1 MSPQMPQFQCMAPEE
16 NPSAFS
22 TFSIQDP
29 ISVLHMSNLF
39 TNIPDYFSAYP
50 SSLSNNSTSDEA
62 DDQQMDMINERKR
75 RRMISN
81 RESARRSR
89 VRKQRQ
95 LNELLSQLVRLR
107 TDNHSLVEQLNHLA
121 ESHKRAVEEN
131 AQLTEESTDIRRML
145 DEIQLANAST
155 NMLP

>member
-1 MSPQMPQFQCMAPEE
+1 MTMSPQFHCLAPEE
-16 NPSAFS
+16 NPSPFS

-29 ISVLHMSNLF
+29 ISVLHMNNFF
-39 TNIPDYFSAYP
+39 TNIPDYSTYP

-62 DDQQMDMINERKR
+62 DEQQTDMISERKR

-107 TDNHSLVEQLNHLA
+107 TDNHALMEQLNHLV

-131 AQLTEESTDIRRML
+131 AQLKEESTDIRRML
-145 DEIQLANAST
+145 DEIQLVNACS
-155 NMLP
+155 NMLH